1 MNVRGLAF
9 LDLDHTLLDGDSDSS
24 FLDLLGREGVVG
36 EDVLAAKEP
45 INAAYM
51 EGRPWQTEYRALL
64 RRIYAGLE
72 VAPLEALARAHA
84 EEHAL
89 PMLFEGARGLIARE
103 RARRD
108 GLFLLTTTNQL
119 VAEPIA
125 ALLELDGVLS
135 TRLRTEAGR
144 FTGEVGAFCTGP
156 GKREALEAR
165 CAELGVAPADCA
177 MYGDGRSDMDALAA
191 VGEPHA
197 VHPNDELDRVAA
209 ERGWPVLDLSGVR

>member
-1 MNVRGLAF
+1 MTARGLAF

-36 EDVLAAKEP
+36 DDVLAAKEP

-51 EGRPWQTEYRALL
+51 EGRPWQPEYRALL

-72 VAPLEALARAHA
+72 VAPLERLAARHA
-84 EEHAL
+84 AEHAL
-89 PMLFEGARGLIARE
+89 PMLFAGARDLIARE

-135 TRLRTEAGR
+135 TRLLHGDGR
-144 FTGEVGAFCTGP
+144 FTGEVGPFCTGP
-156 GKREALEAR
+156 GKREALEAK
-165 CAELGVAPADCA
+165 CAELGVDPADCA
-177 MYGDGRSDMDALAA
+177 MFGDGRSDMDALAA
-191 VGEPHA
+191 VGAPHA
-197 VHPNDELDRVAA
+197 VHPNGELSRVAA
-209 ERGWPVLDLSGVR
+209 REGWPVLDLARP